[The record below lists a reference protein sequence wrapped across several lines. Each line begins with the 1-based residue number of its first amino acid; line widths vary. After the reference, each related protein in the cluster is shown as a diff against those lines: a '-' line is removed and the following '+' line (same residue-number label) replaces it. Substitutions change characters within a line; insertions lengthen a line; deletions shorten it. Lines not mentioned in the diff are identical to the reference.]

1 MSTLTTDPGFAR
13 GTVLGVTKP
22 MYDANPGDGS
32 HLLGIHKVFLD
43 ANPRNQPVLSNETV
57 ECVAVRNT
65 SGGALLPKTLVKFK
79 SGAVLTEID
88 GSADDSSV
96 RVGVV
101 DEYLPAAGVPV
112 NEVFWV
118 VVKGPTTILKTTGVG
133 EAITAGE
140 YVSAATSI
148 DAGKVLDGTSAV
160 VGISIDAAGDD
171 ATEVRVL
178 ANTSAA

>member
-32 HLLGIHKVFLD
+32 HLLGVHKVFLD
-43 ANPRNQPVLSNETV
+43 ADPRNQPVNSNETV

-79 SGAVLTEID
+79 AGAVLTEID
-88 GSADDSSV
+88 GSANDSSV

-133 EAITAGE
+133 NDIEAGEAVSATATAGKIGPGATTQVGIAIE
-140 YVSAATSI
+140 AAT
-148 DAGKVLDGTSAV
+148 TT
-160 VGISIDAAGDD
+160 

-178 ANTSAA
+178 ASTSAA